1 MYDPV
6 ICCMTFSYAYIFSVH
21 IGYKNYLFFILFTLY
36 AIVIHCFCG
45 MMCFITLNLVLW
57 TLIGYCVHVEVDK
70 NGAIILHSVF
80 FELFVNAV
88 LNSSQQYPIL

>member
-1 MYDPV
+1 
-6 ICCMTFSYAYIFSVH
+6 
-21 IGYKNYLFFILFTLY
+21 
-36 AIVIHCFCG
+36 